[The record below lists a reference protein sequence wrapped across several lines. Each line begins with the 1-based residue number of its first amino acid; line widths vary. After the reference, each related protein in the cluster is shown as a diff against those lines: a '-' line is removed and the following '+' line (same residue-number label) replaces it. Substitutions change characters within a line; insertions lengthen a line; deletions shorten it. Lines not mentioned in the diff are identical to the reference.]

1 MTLNRFSTTAAAIAL
16 SLSLAACGTGQT
28 ETDAEAM
35 DEALLGEAD
44 DSDPALTTALEDQIM
59 VDQEL
64 AGQSN
69 ANAALPGNA
78 VSGAPIPETLHT
90 MRDAQEAID
99 AGRLLSAPAPTRG
112 EDCVD
117 CAGSRSA
124 AQGETTLGAMAVRQA
139 NEPDVDTCDGT
150 VEYGMG
156 WATTLPSAFT
166 VYPGSEV
173 VEAAGYNQDG
183 CRMRVVSFR
192 SRASTER
199 LIDWYYT
206 RAVRSG
212 YSSEHQLRHDNNVLG
227 GFRARD
233 EGAYYLIFAPR
244 RGGGTDVDVIV
255 SNGG

>member
-1 MTLNRFSTTAAAIAL
+1 MTLNRFSTTAAIAL
-16 SLSLAACGTGQT
+16 GLTLAACGTGQT
-28 ETDAEAM
+28 DTDTEAL

-44 DSDPALTTALEDQIM
+44 NSDPALTTALEDQIM

-69 ANAALPGNA
+69 ANAALPGDA

-90 MRDAQEAID
+90 MRDAQEAISQ
-99 AGRLLSAPAPTRG
+99 GRLLSAPAPTRG

-117 CAGSRSA
+117 CADGRSA
-124 AQGETTLGAMAVRQA
+124 AQGETTLGAMAERQA
-139 NEPDVDTCDGT
+139 SDPGVDRCDGT
-150 VEYGMG
+150 VEYGMA
-156 WATTLPSAFT
+156 WATTLPRAFD

-173 VEAAGYNQDG
+173 AEAAGYNQPN

-192 SRASTER
+192 TTASMEH

-227 GFRARD
+227 GYRSRD
-233 EGAYYLIFAPR
+233 EGAYYIIFAPR

-255 SNGG
+255 SNGS